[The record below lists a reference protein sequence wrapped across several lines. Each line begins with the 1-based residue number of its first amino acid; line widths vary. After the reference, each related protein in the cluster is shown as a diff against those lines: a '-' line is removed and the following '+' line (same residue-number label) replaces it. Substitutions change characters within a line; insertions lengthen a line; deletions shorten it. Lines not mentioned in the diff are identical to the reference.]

1 MKERNITI
9 DGFRMIAAILII
21 FIHTS
26 MIKIDG
32 YIAYNIPLYVIA
44 NTISRYCVPIYMM
57 ITGYFYYSNPTII
70 LRKRIIKKLFL
81 LWGVWMLIYMPV
93 GLRSINNFSTVS
105 MIKFLVKQL
114 FFSSSFFWGSWYL
127 TATIFGIVFVDFMRK
142 RQNGMIMCLIIS
154 IMLSIIDSF
163 SSYYYFLFRPYSL
176 ALGIPGNFSMSIF
189 TGIIWITMA
198 YYIVKFEKRLS
209 YFGKPFYFILGII
222 LTFIEFYIMTKIVP
236 FPDSKYP
243 GALQSPLS
251 LPISVFFVFLFIITH
266 KYYVKKSKVIW
277 MRDLSSLIFFIQFG
291 IIDIINQFMKLGIIY
306 VNIYNYVYIILIL
319 TILVAFLVY
328 SLSLKRKFKL
338 LRILY

>member
-114 FFSSSFFWGSWYL
+114 FFSSSFFGGSWYL
-127 TATIFGIVFVDFMRK
+127 TATIFGIV
-142 RQNGMIMCLIIS
+142 L
-154 IMLSIIDSF
+154 
-163 SSYYYFLFRPYSL
+163 
-176 ALGIPGNFSMSIF
+176 
-189 TGIIWITMA
+189 
-198 YYIVKFEKRLS
+198 
-209 YFGKPFYFILGII
+209 
-222 LTFIEFYIMTKIVP
+222 
-236 FPDSKYP
+236 
-243 GALQSPLS
+243 
-251 LPISVFFVFLFIITH
+251 
-266 KYYVKKSKVIW
+266 
-277 MRDLSSLIFFIQFG
+277 
-291 IIDIINQFMKLGIIY
+291 
-306 VNIYNYVYIILIL
+306 
-319 TILVAFLVY
+319 LV
-328 SLSLKRKFKL
+328 
-338 LRILY
+338 